1 MSIRRE
7 HSIQNVFVLALFAVF
22 AAATLFTLMFGAR
35 VYRSME
41 QKDTDAYN
49 TGIAGAYIAQ
59 RLRHSGETVGVS
71 IGTFGDGDALYIFEQ
86 TGGVDYR
93 TVIYVCGGYLCE
105 LYTEK
110 GLDLP
115 PDAGTQLLEC
125 AGAEFEEL
133 DTGLISMEISG
144 TDGQK
149 SRLVIA
155 LREGRCLAV

>member
-1 MSIRRE
+1 M
-7 HSIQNVFVLALFAVF
+7 
-22 AAATLFTLMFGAR
+22 
-35 VYRSME
+35 
-41 QKDTDAYN
+41 
-49 TGIAGAYIAQ
+49 
-59 RLRHSGETVGVS
+59 S
-71 IGTFGDGDALYIFEQ
+71 IGTFGDGDALYIFER
-86 TGGVDYR
+86 TEGVDYQ
-93 TVIYVCGGYLCE
+93 TVIYVCGGCLCE

-125 AGAEFEEL
+125 AGAELEQL